1 MKPRVLAANLL
12 VLAIA
17 LNLLWVAVNVGDLRD
32 YGSFIAA
39 GKAASRDDNPY
50 GVYEDTYKTT
60 YDGAEIDLPNL
71 NPPVSLY
78 AFEGLSKVEPGL
90 GKGAVVALSA
100 GLYAGIIAM
109 LARRYPEKRTPLVML
124 WAVSLAGFWHTL
136 ELGQVY
142 IPLLAAVTGAWL
154 LQDRRPI
161 LAGVLLGLA
170 VAIKPNF
177 ALVPL
182 LLFIAGDRRLSLS
195 SLVTAAGLSAVPL
208 LLEGPAVYRQWL
220 EASRAFA
227 GLEMPGN
234 SSLVA
239 IFARA
244 GVGKLGYVAAAL
256 LVIAM
261 AVFAYRMR
269 PSTEQLFGAGLVGAL
284 LLGPITWSGYT
295 LFALPVLIARSWR
308 SWEPA
313 AAALLAVPVPFVL
326 GLMPLDVVS
335 AVLIGPLYGWA
346 LLILLGLVVRDAWL
360 QSRPATDLPAVHPVD
375 EPEALA
381 A

>member
-1 MKPRVLAANLL
+1 MKLRVLAGSLL
-12 VLAIA
+12 VFAIA
-17 LNLLWVAVNVGDLRD
+17 LNLLWVAMNVGDLRD

-39 GKAASRDDNPY
+39 GKAASRGDNPY
-50 GVYEDTYKTT
+50 GVYEDTYETT
-60 YDGAEIDLPNL
+60 YNGAQIDLPNL
-71 NPPVSLY
+71 NPPISLY
-78 AFEGLSKVEPGL
+78 AFEGLSKVDPGL
-90 GKGAVVALSA
+90 GKGTIVALSA
-100 GLYAGIIAM
+100 GLYAAVIVM
-109 LARRYPEKRTPLVML
+109 LLRRYPEKRTPLVL
-124 WAVSLAGFWHTL
+124 IWAVSLAGFWHTL

-142 IPLLAAVTGAWL
+142 IPLLAAMTGAWL
-154 LQDRRPI
+154 LQDRRPL
-161 LAGVLLGLA
+161 LAGVLLG
-170 VAIKPNF
+170 VVIAIKPNF
-177 ALVPL
+177 ALLPL

-195 SLVTAAGLSAVPL
+195 SLATAAGLSAVPL
-208 LLEGPAVYRQWL
+208 LLDGPSVYRQWQ

-244 GVGKLGYVAAAL
+244 GVSELGYAASAL

-261 AVFAYRMR
+261 AAFAYRVR
-269 PSTEQLFGAGLVGAL
+269 PSTEQLFAAGLVGAL

-295 LFALPVLIARSWR
+295 LFVLPVLIARPWQR
-308 SWEPA
+308 WEPA

-326 GLMPLDVVS
+326 GIMPLNVLS
-335 AVLIGPLYGWA
+335 EVLIGPLYGWG
-346 LLILLGLVVRDAWL
+346 LLILLGLLVRDAWL
-360 QSRPATDLPAVHPVD
+360 RRRPAVDYVTVGPAD